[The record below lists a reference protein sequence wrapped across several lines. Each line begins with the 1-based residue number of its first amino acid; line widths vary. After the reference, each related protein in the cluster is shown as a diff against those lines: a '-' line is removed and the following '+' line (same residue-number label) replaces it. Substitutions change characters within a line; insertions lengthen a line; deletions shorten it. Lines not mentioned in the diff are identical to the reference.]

1 MMKIKNYLCVLMVLL
16 AFNAVAQKGS
26 EKKDNDRVEIFTP
39 QEKDNLQMW
48 FHDEIKKMD
57 LTYHQQEEYIH
68 VLVYY
73 MYKIGRLDDTDNWE
87 SKEYFQKRLNEY
99 LEKQDA
105 EIQEILSE
113 EQFEIHKEIYGTFL
127 KSASKRWGIEE

>member
-1 MMKIKNYLCVLMVLL
+1 MVLL